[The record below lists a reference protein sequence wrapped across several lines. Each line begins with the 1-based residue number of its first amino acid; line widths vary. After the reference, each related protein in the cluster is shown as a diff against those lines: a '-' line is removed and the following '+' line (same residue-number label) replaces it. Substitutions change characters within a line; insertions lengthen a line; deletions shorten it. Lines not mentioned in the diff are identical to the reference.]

1 MVPHDRDQMAR
12 RFSAE
17 DLPVFRLAMTSN
29 ETFCPSLRLDI
40 PARSTALMCTNTS
53 WLPSS
58 GWMNPKPFW
67 LLNHFTVP
75 CVITTCL
82 SGGAP
87 HKVPPGGNR
96 KGGTPMR
103 QTPSAN
109 QRPYSI
115 GRQGFRFGSAPVGST
130 PGIVVCAFGGSSKPN
145 SFRFSRSSIPSD
157 MCTPSKYRNKC
168 RNGPG
173 RHLPSLQSLENDRNG
188 LSKHRRGIAGR
199 PLGRRSSIV

>member
-1 MVPHDRDQMAR
+1 MLMRASTDEYIFPTILDLASASACCTTSASLASESTVVVRSRPRAETGHGAINSLPSGRMVPHDRDQMAR

-17 DLPVFRLAMTSN
+17 DLPVFRLATTSK

-58 GWMNPKPFW
+58 GWMNPNPFW

-87 HKVPPGGNR
+87 TWIPP
-96 KGGTPMR
+96 KGEP
-103 QTPSAN
+103 
-109 QRPYSI
+109 
-115 GRQGFRFGSAPVGST
+115 
-130 PGIVVCAFGGSSKPN
+130 
-145 SFRFSRSSIPSD
+145 
-157 MCTPSKYRNKC
+157 
-168 RNGPG
+168 
-173 RHLPSLQSLENDRNG
+173 
-188 LSKHRRGIAGR
+188 
-199 PLGRRSSIV
+199 